1 MNSLNYQMD
10 LILYHIFD
18 VILNIPEQSMEHSLI
33 NCQLKYI
40 STKIKTELHSEL
52 KLSTY
57 YLESLIPETEILWKY
72 RKPILPIGSIK
83 RKITKYYNGKNMLE
97 LKITEV
103 VLVHCN
109 IVGNQN

>member
-18 VILNIPEQSMEHSLI
+18 VILNIPEKSMEHSLI

-72 RKPILPIGSIK
+72 RKSIVPIGSIK

-109 IVGNQN
+109 IVGN